1 MYQIDYILMYVL
13 EQNILAIGPD
23 LKDEPRGELCK

>member
-1 MYQIDYILMYVL
+1 MYVL